1 MPVRRGA
8 VAYLVALL
16 AACVGA
22 VLAGTVVANRLDDRS
37 ETSGSTSTTTTVL
50 VRPPPGQVLV
60 RGPLQAF
67 AADDVQ
73 SPPLATPLT
82 LTAVTR
88 GEGKATIENALVGGE
103 RTTIFWG
110 GGTPL
115 PITGAGG
122 LEIAGARVDVDDTGA
137 IWSPTGAARPFVP
150 GTYRVGASVAVG
162 EQGLGRPRDAVEF
175 VADDKTVLNATQGVV
190 IKLAPARLQ
199 LEGPGRVAL
208 TGSLKVIET
217 TGERDATKV
226 ELAGGP
232 YKVDIDPAGAAG
244 LEIHATLQG
253 DLRVT

>member
-1 MPVRRGA
+1 M
-8 VAYLVALL
+8 
-16 AACVGA
+16 
-22 VLAGTVVANRLDDRS
+22 
-37 ETSGSTSTTTTVL
+37 
-50 VRPPPGQVLV
+50 

-73 SPPLATPLT
+73 TGPITTPFT
-82 LTAVTR
+82 ITAMVR

-115 PITGAGG
+115 PISGTGG
-122 LEIAGARVDVDDTGA
+122 LELSGSRIDVDASGIT
-137 IWSPTGAARPFVP
+137 WSPTGAARPFVP

-162 EQGLGRPRDAVEF
+162 EQGLGRPRDSVEF
-175 VADDKTVLNATQGVV
+175 QADDKTVLNPTQGVV

-199 LEGPGRVAL
+199 LKGPGRVAL
-208 TGSLKVIET
+208 TGSLKVIES
-217 TGERDATKV
+217 TGERDAAKV

-232 YKVDIDPAGAAG
+232 YEIDIDPAGAGG
-244 LEIHATLQG
+244 LQITATLQG